1 MKSELLRTEKRF
13 IKSYR
18 SLNILA
24 VTFEICKLTSFG
36 YLILPNRS
44 LLVAVTSVWFKIIQS
59 ILAILLRKMFP

>member
-24 VTFEICKLTSFG
+24 VTFEICKLTSFE